1 MTIYNIVVKV
11 RPEKFEF
18 GDESMSFMSYTSKDG
33 VWVQDQFSLGCRSMK
48 FAKDMLDGSY
58 VDRDRGN
65 SFSRQYVFE
74 IVKFLP

>member
-33 VWVQDQFSLGCRSMK
+33 VWVQDPFSLGCRSMK

-74 IVKFLP
+74 IAKFLP